1 MEDQDELI
9 ELAEVSDR
17 AKRLF
22 TFGKHKGKSVI
33 EVMSFDPQYILWVEA
48 NVKFFEI
55 FADEYKYCRDA
66 AETEDRLY
74 DDMMVGAYYD
84 EFWKD

>member
-1 MEDQDELI
+1 MFDQDELI
-9 ELAEVSDR
+9 ELAGVSDR

-33 EVMSFDPQYILWVEA
+33 EVMSFDPQYVLWIEE
-48 NVKFFEI
+48 NVKSFEI
-55 FADEYKYCRDA
+55 YADEYKYCRDA
-66 AETEDRLY
+66 AETEDGLY
-74 DDMMVGAYYD
+74 DDMMMGAYYD

>member
-9 ELAEVSDR
+9 ELAGVSDR

-22 TFGKHKGKSVI
+22 TFGKYRGKSVI
-33 EVMSFDPQYILWVEA
+33 EVMSSDPQYVLWIEE

-55 FADEYKYCRDA
+55 YADEYKYCRDA
-66 AETEDRLY
+66 ADEE
-74 DDMMVGAYYD
+74 DDMMMGAYYD